1 MRECGFYWVNN
12 EIGSEIA
19 YWNGIYWT
27 ITGSKHHYQD
37 NNFTSID
44 EKQIKRNSLIQ
55 FEIDILSKYIEH
67 PTKPGYK
74 RSDIVDKIKDLNN
87 QIKRNNT

>member
-12 EIGSEIA
+12 EISAEIS

-27 ITGSKHHYQD
+27 LTGSEYHYQD

-44 EKQIKRNSLIQ
+44 EKQIKR
-55 FEIDILSKYIEH
+55 E
-67 PTKPGYK
+67 
-74 RSDIVDKIKDLNN
+74 
-87 QIKRNNT
+87 